1 MVNNFLKDAK
11 INYSSK
17 LGDIM
22 ITDSFI
28 REMKKIVGKEHVS
41 VSRANAELYSYD
53 ASLARGKPGVVVFP
67 ADGHEVAQVV
77 RAAHRAGI
85 PLVPRGFG
93 TNLSGGTIVT
103 AEGLVVCLSRLNRIL
118 GIYPGSR
125 HAVVQP
131 GVTNLELQDA
141 LGTIGFFYAPDPASQ
156 KVSTIGGNAGE
167 NSGGPRCLK
176 YGVTTNHILG
186 MEIVMPDGDVVRT
199 GGAALDPPGYDL
211 RGAVIGGEGTLGVVT
226 EITVRI
232 LPLAESIITMLA
244 TYDSIADAARSV
256 SDIIS
261 AGILPTTLEMMDA
274 MIIKAVED
282 SYACGYPRDAAA
294 VLIIEVEGP
303 TVGLKDQAKRIQE
316 ICMQTNCRDIQ
327 EAKNNQE
334 RNLLWQGRRGAF
346 GAVARLA
353 PNYLVNDATVPR
365 TKLPEALAKVA
376 EISEKYGC
384 EHGNVFHAGDGN
396 LHPLLLFDSRDP
408 DQLHRVEKAGW
419 EIMEACVKLGGT
431 ISGEH
436 GIGLEKQEAM
446 RMVFSEDDFRA
457 QRSLKRAFDPD
468 NILNPG
474 KVIPPLRDGGQS
486 KAGREPTLLERVRGA
501 SGNGAHASKLMEKI
515 KSAASQNKA
524 VVPVGSG
531 TFSKFGNLGDQEMQP
546 IASLPLADVIEY
558 DPPNQVITV
567 GAGMPLA
574 TLQEQLRSNNQWLPI
589 RPPFFTAN
597 STIGS
602 LVALAA
608 CGPERMA
615 YGSPRDLL
623 LGLRYIDSNGTLVTA
638 GGRVVKNV
646 AGYDMTRLIT
656 GSAGTLG
663 FISEVTWRVSTV
675 PERCAAIAAVGS
687 LDACAATANEIV
699 QSKLSAIY
707 VTCIPDY
714 SLSTE
719 EISDSWKII
728 VGFEG
733 FSKTVDY
740 QLETCG
746 ALLEKAGLQSL
757 ETTDYPVHDGRFG
770 DLYDEMGQSPFVLR
784 ADFPLDKVAD
794 FVGAINGGPAL
805 AHIFLDFGCG
815 RLLAGLEDMGDSD
828 WKQLCQQID
837 QCDGHGLLIQAPDDF
852 RERNDV
858 FGNPRPE
865 WKIIHR
871 IKAALDPR
879 TIFAPGRL
887 PGKI

>member
-1 MVNNFLKDAK
+1 
-11 INYSSK
+11 
-17 LGDIM
+17 M
-22 ITDSFI
+22 ITDKFV
-28 REMKKIVGKEHVS
+28 REMEEIVGKENVS

-67 ADGHEVAQVV
+67 ADSQEVARVV
-77 RAAHRAGI
+77 RAAHRSAI
-85 PLVPRGFG
+85 PFVPRGFG

-103 AEGLVVCLSRLNRIL
+103 VAGLVVCLSRLNRIL
-118 GIYPGSR
+118 GMYPESR
-125 HAVVQP
+125 YAVVQP

-141 LGTIGFFYAPDPASQ
+141 LATIGFFYAPDPASQ
-156 KVSTIGGNAGE
+156 KVSTIGGNTGE

-186 MEIVMPDGDVVRT
+186 MELIMPDGEVVRT

-211 RGAVIGGEGTLGVVT
+211 RGAVVGGEGTLGVVT

-232 LPLAESIITMLA
+232 LPLSESIITMLA
-244 TYDSIADAARSV
+244 TYDSIADAAVSV
-256 SDIIS
+256 SGIIS

-303 TVGLKDQAKRIQE
+303 TAGLKEQAQRIRE
-316 ICMQTNCRDIQ
+316 ICMQTNCREIQ
-327 EAKNNQE
+327 EAKNNDE
-334 RNLLWQGRRGAF
+334 RNRLWQGRRGAF

-365 TKLPEALAKVA
+365 TKLPEALAAVA
-376 EISEKYGC
+376 AITKKYDC

-396 LHPLLLFDSRDP
+396 LHPLLLFDSRDT

-446 RMVFSEDDFRA
+446 RMVFSEDDFQA
-457 QRSLKRAFDPD
+457 QRALKHAFDPE
-468 NILNPG
+468 NMLNPG
-474 KVIPPLRDGGQS
+474 KVIPPPRDNSPTGEP
-486 KAGREPTLLERVRGA
+486 AEPTLLEQVRGA
-501 SGNGAHASKLMEKI
+501 SGNGARASEIMQKI
-515 KSAASQNKA
+515 KTAASQNQA

-531 TFSKFGNLGDQEMQP
+531 TFSQFGNLLNRESQTLT
-546 IASLPLADVIEY
+546 SLSMADLIEY

-567 GAGMPLA
+567 GAGMSMA
-574 TLQEQLRSNNQWLPI
+574 SLQEHLRANNQWLPL
-589 RPPFFTAN
+589 RPPFFRSN

-615 YGSPRDLL
+615 YGAPRDLL
-623 LGLRYIDSNGTLVTA
+623 LGLRYIDSRGRQVTA

-663 FISEVTWRVSTV
+663 FISEATWRVSTI
-675 PERCAAIAAVGS
+675 PERCAAITASGS
-687 LDACAATANEIV
+687 LDACAATALEVV
-699 QSKLSAIY
+699 QSKLSPIY
-707 VTCIPDY
+707 VTCLPD
-714 SLSTE
+714 TAAG
-719 EISDSWKII
+719 DWKIV

-733 FSKTVDY
+733 FSGTVDY
-740 QLETCG
+740 QMEKCAAVLEASKLRSTEQ
-746 ALLEKAGLQSL
+746 A
-757 ETTDYPVHDGRFG
+757 DYPVHTGRFS
-770 DLYDEMGQSPFVLR
+770 DVYAEMGRSPFILR
-784 ADFPLDKVAD
+784 ADLLLAQVAD
-794 FVGAINGGPAL
+794 FIKAL
-805 AHIFLDFGCG
+805 EGRPLISGVLLDFGCG
-815 RLLAGLEDMGDSD
+815 RILAGLDVLSNED
-828 WKQLCQQID
+828 WKRLCELID
-837 QCDGHGLLIQAPDDF
+837 NRQGHCLLLKAPDDF
-852 RERNDV
+852 RKENDV
-858 FGNPRPE
+858 FGSPRTE
-865 WKIIHR
+865 WKVMHS
-871 IKAALDPR
+871 IKAALDPDR
-879 TIFAPGRL
+879 IFAPGCL
-887 PGKI
+887 PGKV

>member
-1 MVNNFLKDAK
+1 
-11 INYSSK
+11 
-17 LGDIM
+17 M

-28 REMKKIVGKEHVS
+28 REMEDIVGKENVS

-67 ADGHEVAQVV
+67 ADSQEVAQVV
-77 RAAHRAGI
+77 RAAHRSNV
-85 PLVPRGFG
+85 PFVPRGFG

-103 AEGLVVCLSRLNRIL
+103 VEGLVVCLSRLNRIL
-118 GIYPGSR
+118 GIYPESR
-125 HAVVQP
+125 YAVVQP

-141 LGTIGFFYAPDPASQ
+141 LATIGFFYAPDPASQ

-186 MEIVMPDGDVVRT
+186 MEMIMPDGEVYRT
-199 GGAALDPPGYDL
+199 SGAALDPPGYDL
-211 RGAVIGGEGTLGVVT
+211 RGAVVGGEGTLGVVT

-232 LPLAESIITMLA
+232 LPLSESIITMLA

-303 TVGLKDQAKRIQE
+303 TAGLKEQAKRIQE
-316 ICMQTNCRDIQ
+316 ICMQTNCREIQ
-327 EAKNNQE
+327 EAKDNQE

-365 TKLPEALAKVA
+365 TKLPEALARVA
-376 EISEKYGC
+376 EITDKYNC

-396 LHPLLLFDSRDP
+396 LHPLLLFDSRDT

-457 QRSLKRAFDPD
+457 QRALKRAFDPA

-474 KVIPPLRDGGQS
+474 KVIPPPKDDNQDGEP
-486 KAGREPTLLERVRGA
+486 AEPTLSEQVRGA
-501 SGNGAHASKLMEKI
+501 SGNGAQAEIREKI
-515 KSAASQNKA
+515 KAASSQNKA
-524 VVPVGSG
+524 LLPVGSG
-531 TFSKFGNLGDQEMQP
+531 TFSKFGNLSDRDTQ
-546 IASLPLADVIEY
+546 ALSSLSLANVIEY

-567 GAGMPLA
+567 GAGMSLTA
-574 TLQEQLRSNNQWLPI
+574 LQEHLKPNNQWLPV
-589 RPPFFTAN
+589 RPPFFKPS

-602 LVALAA
+602 LVAMAS

-615 YGSPRDLL
+615 YGAPRDLL
-623 LGLRYIDSNGTLVTA
+623 LGLRYIDSRGRMITA

-663 FISEVTWRVSTV
+663 FISEATWRVSTM
-675 PERCAAIAAVGS
+675 PERCAAITAAGS
-687 LDACAATANEIV
+687 FDACASTAQEVV
-699 QSKLSAIY
+699 QSKLSPIY
-707 VTCIPDY
+707 VTCIPVGG
-714 SLSTE
+714 
-719 EISDSWKII
+719 DSGDWKIVI
-728 VGFEG
+728 GFEG

-740 QLETCG
+740 QMEKCG
-746 ALLEKAGLQSL
+746 AVLDNAGLESL
-757 ETTDYPVHDGRFG
+757 DKADYPVHAGRFAET
-770 DLYDEMGQSPFVLR
+770 YDEIGTCPFIFR
-784 ADFPLDKVAD
+784 ADFPLDRLAGFAVELDGRPAMSKV
-794 FVGAINGGPAL
+794 FV
-805 AHIFLDFGCG
+805 DFGCG
-815 RLLAGLEDMGDSD
+815 RLLAGLDHISD
-828 WKQLCQQID
+828 DDWTRICNLLD
-837 QCDGHGLLIQAPDDF
+837 QRDGHGLLLKAPDEF
-852 RERNDV
+852 RNRNDI
-858 FGNPRPE
+858 FGTPRPE
-865 WKIIHR
+865 WKVMHQ
-871 IKAALDPR
+871 IKAAMDPDN
-879 TIFAPGRL
+879 IFAPGSL
-887 PGKI
+887 PGRV

>member
-1 MVNNFLKDAK
+1 
-11 INYSSK
+11 
-17 LGDIM
+17 M
-22 ITDSFI
+22 ITDNFI
-28 REMKKIVGKEHVS
+28 RELEQIVGKEHVS
-41 VSRANAELYSYD
+41 VSPANAELYSYD

-67 ADGHEVAQVV
+67 ADGNQVARVV
-77 RAAHRAGI
+77 GIAHRAGI
-85 PLVPRGFG
+85 PFVPRGFG

-103 AEGLVVCLSRLNRIL
+103 VAGLVLCLSRLNRIL
-118 GIYPGSR
+118 GIYPQSR
-125 HAVVQP
+125 YAVVQP
-131 GVTNLELQDA
+131 GVTNLELQDELA
-141 LGTIGFFYAPDPASQ
+141 TIGFFYAPDPASQ
-156 KVSTIGGNAGE
+156 KVATLGGNTGE

-186 MEIVMPDGDVVRT
+186 LEMVLSDGEVVQT
-199 GGAALDPPGYDL
+199 GGPALDPPGYDL
-211 RGAVIGGEGTLGVVT
+211 RGAVVGGEGTLGVVT

-232 LPLAESIITMLA
+232 LPLSESIITMLA

-303 TVGLKDQAKRIQE
+303 TAGLKDQAQRIQD
-316 ICMQTNCRDIQ
+316 ICMQTNCRNIQ

-376 EISEKYGC
+376 EITKSYGC

-396 LHPLLLFDSRDP
+396 LHPLLLFDSRDS

-446 RMVFSEDDFRA
+446 RMVFSENDFKA
-457 QRSLKRAFDPD
+457 QRALKRAFDPE
-468 NILNPG
+468 NIINPG
-474 KVIPPLRDGGQS
+474 KVIPPPKDTGQS
-486 KAGREPTLLERVRGA
+486 GDSSEPTLLERVRGA
-501 SGNGAHASKLMEKI
+501 SGNGAHASEIMERIKI
-515 KSAASQNKA
+515 VASQKQA
-524 VVPVGSG
+524 VVPVGSK
-531 TFSKFGNLGDQEMQP
+531 TFSQFGNLPNRDTQS
-546 IASLPLADVIEY
+546 IISLPLADVIEY

-567 GAGMPLA
+567 GAGMSLEA
-574 TLQEQLRSNNQWLPI
+574 LQEQLQANDQWLPL
-589 RPPFFTAN
+589 RPPFFNAR

-615 YGSPRDLL
+615 YGAPRDLL
-623 LGLRYIDSNGTLVTA
+623 LGLRYIDSKGLMVTT

-663 FISEVTWRVSTV
+663 FISEATWRVSTI
-675 PERCAAIAAVGS
+675 PERCAATTAIGP
-687 LDACAATANEIV
+687 LDACAATALEIV
-699 QSKLSAIY
+699 QSKLSPIY
-707 VTCIPDY
+707 VTCLQDNQPAADK
-714 SLSTE
+714 
-719 EISDSWKII
+719 ISCDWKIV

-740 QLETCG
+740 QLEKCG
-746 ALLEKAGLQSL
+746 AVLEKNGLQSW
-757 ETTDYPVHDGRFG
+757 ETDDYPVHEGKFSDV
-770 DLYDEMGQSPFVLR
+770 YDEIGPSPFILR
-784 ADFPLDKVAD
+784 ADFPIDRLAN
-794 FVGAINGGPAL
+794 FVRGFDAGPTRSKM
-805 AHIFLDFGCG
+805 FLDFGCG
-815 RLLAGLEDMGDSD
+815 RLLAGLDEMREDG
-828 WKQLCQQID
+828 WTRICELID
-837 QCDGHGLLIQAPDDF
+837 QRDGH
-852 RERNDV
+852 
-858 FGNPRPE
+858 
-865 WKIIHR
+865 
-871 IKAALDPR
+871 
-879 TIFAPGRL
+879 
-887 PGKI
+887 

>member
-1 MVNNFLKDAK
+1 
-11 INYSSK
+11 
-17 LGDIM
+17 M

-28 REMKKIVGKEHVS
+28 REMEGIVGKENVS
-41 VSRANAELYSYD
+41 VSRTNAELYSYD

-67 ADGHEVAQVV
+67 SDSQEVARVV
-77 RAAHRAGI
+77 RSAHQAGI
-85 PLVPRGFG
+85 PFVPRGFG

-103 AEGLVVCLSRLNRIL
+103 VEGLVVCLSRLNRIL
-118 GIYPGSR
+118 GMYPESR
-125 HAVVQP
+125 YAVVEP

-141 LGTIGFFYAPDPASQ
+141 LATIGFFYAPDPASQ
-156 KVSTIGGNAGE
+156 KVATIGGNAGE

-186 MEIVMPDGDVVRT
+186 MEMVLPDGETVRT
-199 GGAALDPPGYDL
+199 GGAPLDPPGYDL
-211 RGAVIGGEGTLGVVT
+211 RGAVVGGEGTLGVVT
-226 EITVRI
+226 EFTVRI
-232 LPLAESIITMLA
+232 LPLSESIITMLA
-244 TYDSIADAARSV
+244 TYDSIADAAKSV

-303 TVGLKDQAKRIQE
+303 SAGLKEQAQRIQE
-316 ICMQTNCRDIQ
+316 ICMQTNCREIQ
-327 EAKNNQE
+327 EAKDNQE

-376 EISEKYGC
+376 EITKKYNC

-396 LHPLLLFDSRDP
+396 LHPLLLFDSRDE

-457 QRSLKRAFDPD
+457 QRALKRAFDPQ

-474 KVIPPLRDGGQS
+474 KVIPPPKDNHQS
-486 KAGREPTLLERVRGA
+486 DEPAEPTLSEQVRGA
-501 SGNGAHASKLMEKI
+501 AGNGTRASEIMAAI
-515 KSAASQNKA
+515 KTAASQNQA
-524 VVPVGSG
+524 VIAAGSG
-531 TFSKFGNLGDQEMQP
+531 TFKQFGNLPNKETQTVS
-546 IASLPLADVIEY
+546 SLSMADVIEY

-567 GAGMPLA
+567 GAGMSLA
-574 TLQEQLRSNNQWLPI
+574 AMQAHLKANNQWLPV
-589 RPPFFTAN
+589 RPPFFGSS

-615 YGSPRDLL
+615 YGAPRDLL
-623 LGLRYIDSNGTLVTA
+623 LGLRYIDSRGRQVTA

-663 FISEVTWRVSTV
+663 FISEATWRVSTI
-675 PERCAAIAAVGS
+675 PERCAAISAGGP
-687 LDACAATANEIV
+687 LQACAATAREIV
-699 QSKLSAIY
+699 QSKLSPIY
-707 VTCIPDY
+707 VSCLPEG
-714 SLSTE
+714 SSGE
-719 EISDSWKII
+719 WKII

-733 FSKTVDY
+733 FSQTVEY
-740 QLETCG
+740 QLEKCG
-746 ALLEKAGLQSL
+746 AVLEAAQLQSL
-757 ETTDYPVHDGRFG
+757 KKEDYPVHEGRFG
-770 DLYDEMGQSPFVLR
+770 EVYAKMGALPFILR
-784 ADFPLDKVAD
+784 ADFLLNRVAD
-794 FVGAINGGPAL
+794 FIDTLAGRPAL
-805 AHIFLDFGCG
+805 SEVLLDFGCG
-815 RLLAGLEDMGDSD
+815 RVLAGLDTLSNAD
-828 WKQLCQQID
+828 WMRLCEVIGQH
-837 QCDGHGLLIQAPDDF
+837 DGHGLLMKAPDDF
-852 RERNDV
+852 RKDNDV
-858 FGNPRPE
+858 FGSPRPE
-865 WKIIHR
+865 WKVTHR
-871 IKAALDPR
+871 IKAAMDPDNV
-879 TIFAPGRL
+879 FAPGCL
-887 PGKI
+887 PGKV

>member
-1 MVNNFLKDAK
+1 
-11 INYSSK
+11 
-17 LGDIM
+17 M

-28 REMKKIVGKEHVS
+28 RELEEIVGKASVS

-67 ADGHEVAQVV
+67 ADSQEVARVV
-77 RAAHRAGI
+77 RAAHKSAI
-85 PLVPRGFG
+85 PFVPRGFG

-103 AEGLVVCLSRLNRIL
+103 VEGLVVCLSRLNRIL
-118 GIYPGSR
+118 GIYPESR
-125 HAVVQP
+125 YAVVQP

-141 LGTIGFFYAPDPASQ
+141 LATIGFFYAPDPASQ

-186 MEIVMPDGDVVRT
+186 LEMIMPDGEVVST

-211 RGAVIGGEGTLGVVT
+211 RGAVVGGEGTLGVVT

-232 LPLAESIITMLA
+232 LPLSESIITMLA
-244 TYDSIADAARSV
+244 TYDSIADAAISV

-261 AGILPTTLEMMDA
+261 SGILPTTLEMMDA

-303 TVGLKDQAKRIQE
+303 EAGLKEQAQRIQE
-316 ICMQTNCRDIQ
+316 ICMQTKCREIQ
-327 EAKNNQE
+327 EAKNNDE
-334 RNLLWQGRRGAF
+334 RNRLWQGRRGAF

-365 TKLPEALAKVA
+365 TKLPEALAAVA
-376 EISEKYGC
+376 AITEKYNC

-396 LHPLLLFDSRDP
+396 LHPLLLFDSRDT

-446 RMVFSEDDFRA
+446 RLVFSEDDFHA
-457 QRSLKRAFDPD
+457 QRALKQAFDPG

-474 KVIPPLRDGGQS
+474 KIIPPPKEGGQN
-486 KAGREPTLLERVRGA
+486 GEPVEPTLSEQVRGTA
-501 SGNGAHASKLMEKI
+501 GNGSRASEIMDAIKNAAAH
-515 KSAASQNKA
+515 NRA
-524 VVPVGSG
+524 VVPTGSG
-531 TFSKFGNLGDQEMQP
+531 TFSQFGNLPNRETQSVS
-546 IASLPLADVIEY
+546 SLSLADVIEY

-567 GAGMPLA
+567 GAGMSLA
-574 TLQEQLRSNNQWLPI
+574 ELQDHLKANNQWLPV
-589 RPPFFTAN
+589 RPPFFGSS

-602 LVALAA
+602 LVAMAA
-608 CGPERMA
+608 SGPERMA
-615 YGSPRDLL
+615 YGAPRDLL
-623 LGLRYIDSNGTLVTA
+623 LGLRYIDSRGRQVTA

-663 FISEVTWRVSTV
+663 FISEATWRVSTI
-675 PERCAAIAAVGS
+675 PERCAAITATGS
-687 LDACAATANEIV
+687 LDACAATAIEIV
-699 QSKLSAIY
+699 QSKLSPIY
-707 VTCIPDY
+707 VTCLPDKA
-714 SLSTE
+714 SG
-719 EISDSWKII
+719 DWKLV

-733 FSKTVDY
+733 FSGTVDY
-740 QLETCG
+740 QLKKCS
-746 ALLEKAGLQSL
+746 AVLDKANLQSL
-757 ETTDYPVHDGRFG
+757 EYADYPVHTGRFG
-770 DLYDEMGQSPFVLR
+770 EVYDAIGQSPFILR
-784 ADFPLDKVAD
+784 ADLPLDRVAGVPD
-794 FVGAINGGPAL
+794 AL
-805 AHIFLDFGCG
+805 DGRPVQSGMLLDFGCG
-815 RLLAGLEDMGDSD
+815 RILAGLDALGNDDWMRLSD
-828 WKQLCQQID
+828 LIAQR
-837 QCDGHGLLIQAPDDF
+837 DGHCLLIKAPDDF
-852 RERNDV
+852 RKDNDV
-858 FGNPRPE
+858 FGSPRTG
-865 WKIIHR
+865 WRVMHS
-871 IKAALDPR
+871 IKAALDPDG
-879 TIFAPGRL
+879 IFAPGCL
-887 PGKI
+887 PGKV